1 VDTAIATLTGLLL
14 SARVPYRTRASSAPR
29 PRLPRRAGAA
39 RRRRSSG
46 GQGRAVQHSAATYS
60 NRRWSK
66 GEYRNVRRALLRI
79 ARPVRRS
86 AYSPG
91 KPLIW
96 QLR

>member
-1 VDTAIATLTGLLL
+1 
-14 SARVPYRTRASSAPR
+14 
-29 PRLPRRAGAA
+29 
-39 RRRRSSG
+39 
-46 GQGRAVQHSAATYS
+46 VQHSAATYS